1 MQNFQTNFNPFS
13 QNIAIVKSYFKKP
26 IVLTQGILY
35 IVSAILNFASIFVV
49 MPVMN
54 NYFNMLFAIPEFTQG
69 MTSADLEFFNTFMSV
84 YTDIIVFASVIPG
97 VIMLGLTAAAFFI
110 IYMKSKN
117 PDPGSSPKAGVTI
130 LFVLSIVQLIP
141 IILASLILLLAIA
154 VMIIASIVT
163 SSSEAAEASTLLW
176 IFTVIYA
183 IVFGGMIAIF
193 LLFFINQ
200 VRYYKSVQNSLT
212 TVNLSNKGA
221 GIFGVFSIIYGV
233 MTALNSLSVFSITPT
248 LNAMTE
254 LAPEISYIIDVFNS
268 MTPLFIFSAGVSILT
283 AAIYIISGIIALGY
297 KNHIKA
303 HTEGFSEFTTTP
315 QTPYQYT
322 ESFPPSTQEEP
333 VLQPAPQQEPTI
345 AEPKNS
351 EPQFQPV
358 VFNDNTP
365 IKQNTYCPR
374 CGTPAKEGDVFCNA
388 CGTKL

>member
-13 QNIAIVKSYFKKP
+13 QNVAIVKSYFKKP
-26 IVLTQGILY
+26 IILTQGILY
-35 IVSAILNFASIFVV
+35 IISAILSIASVFVM

-54 NYFNMLFAIPEFTQG
+54 NYFDMFLTIPEFTQD
-69 MTSADLEFFNTFMSV
+69 MTAADLEFFNTFMSV

-97 VIMLGLTAAAFFI
+97 VIMLGLTALAFFI

-117 PDPGSSPKAGVTI
+117 PDPTSSPKSGITI
-130 LFVLSIVQLIP
+130 LFILSIVQLIP

-154 VMIIASIVT
+154 VMIIASIVI
-163 SSSEAAEASTLLW
+163 SSSETAEVSTLLW
-176 IFTVIYA
+176 VLTAIYA

-212 TVNLSNKGA
+212 TVNLSYKGA

-254 LAPEISYIIDVFNS
+254 LTPEISYVIDMFSS
-268 MTPLFIFSAGVSILT
+268 MTPLFIFSAGVSVLT

-297 KNHIKA
+297 KNHIKSY
-303 HTEGFSEFTTTP
+303 TEGFSEFSTTP

-322 ESFPPSTQEEP
+322 ESYVATTQAEP
-333 VLQPAPQQEPTI
+333 VPQPVSSQEPVV
-345 AEPKNS
+345 AEQKNN
-351 EPQFQPV
+351 EPQFEPV